1 MLPTKEMSESLKQT
15 TEKRAQGKQI
25 KRNAG
30 EVLTD
35 DEVNILYIYTT
46 FLKIRQSTGTQT
58 KY

>member
-1 MLPTKEMSESLKQT
+1 MSESLKQT

-25 KRNAG
+25 KRNAA

-46 FLKIRQSTGTQT
+46 FLKIRQSTGTQR
-58 KY
+58 K

>member
-1 MLPTKEMSESLKQT
+1 MLPTKERSESLKQT

-25 KRNAG
+25 KRNAA

-46 FLKIRQSTGTQT
+46 FLKIRQSTGTQR
-58 KY
+58 K